1 MKTKFYTIV
10 AFFAIMIMAN
20 RLSAQ
25 AVAEGTEASNQATTE
40 MDMKAAIPTLSN
52 FLADVLEDGV
62 QIKWVVKN
70 EPQNSIYY
78 IERSFDGENY
88 DVIGT
93 VEAKNNNSNVNEYS
107 FTDKEISDKDVYYSV
122 RQESKKGTL
131 YSKLLSVEKIKTIK

>member
-10 AFFAIMIMAN
+10 AFFAIMIMAGN
-20 RLSAQ
+20 LKAQ
-25 AVAEGTEASNQATTE
+25 AVAESNEATNQSTE

-52 FLADVLEDGV
+52 FMADLLEDGV

-93 VEAKNNNSNVNEYS
+93 VEAKNNNSNSNEYL
-107 FTDKEISDKDVYYSV
+107 FVDKEVSDKDVYYSV

>member
-1 MKTKFYTIV
+1 
-10 AFFAIMIMAN
+10 MAGN
-20 RLSAQ
+20 LKAQ
-25 AVAEGTEASNQATTE
+25 AVAESNEATNQSTE

-52 FLADVLEDGV
+52 FMADLLEDGV

-93 VEAKNNNSNVNEYS
+93 VEAKNNNSNSNEYL
-107 FTDKEISDKDVYYSV
+107 FVDKEVSDKDVYYSV